1 MVGSSVAMGYQV
13 ENQKSIAALLP
24 AELASR
30 TGRRVE
36 LLNEGFAGG
45 SGVNLRLDEAL
56 AFNPDMILWILSPWD
71 VGQEFAAVHHPPRA
85 NRNVAFVQRVWA
97 RVNLYFA
104 TSSTN
109 ALKETVEGTRSVL
122 LLRHFLF
129 ESQSQYVKSFLM
141 AGDKEAGFLKS
152 EPSAAWRDSLQQF
165 SNAAVRNEGHARAA
179 GVPLV
184 TVLVPNRAQAAMIS
198 MGEWPA
204 GYDPYKLNDELRSI
218 ITSHGGIYIDLL
230 PGFRAIPNPE
240 RLYLPIDGHP
250 TAEGYAIVSRLLASA
265 LTGGAVPALKAAAPP
280 QMTLAQQST
289 R

>member
-1 MVGSSVAMGYQV
+1 MVGSSIAMAYQV

-24 AELASR
+24 GELTSQ
-30 TGRRVE
+30 TGHRVE

-56 AFNPDMILWILSPWD
+56 AFNPDMILWILTPWD
-71 VGQEFAAVHHPPRA
+71 VGQEFATVHHPPRA
-85 NRNVAFVQRVWA
+85 NRNVPFVQRAWA
-97 RVNLYFA
+97 RLKLEFA

-109 ALKETVEGTRSVL
+109 ALQEAFDSTRSAL

-152 EPSAAWRDSLQQF
+152 EPSAAWRDSLRQF
-165 SNAAVRNEGHARAA
+165 SNAAARNEEQARAA

-198 MGEWPA
+198 IGEWPA

-218 ITSHGGIYIDLL
+218 ITSHGGTYIDLL
-230 PGFRAIPNPE
+230 PSFRTIPNPE
-240 RLYLPIDGHP
+240 RFYLPVDGHLNK
-250 TAEGYAIVSRLLASA
+250 EGYAIVSRLLASA
-265 LTGGAVPALKAAAPP
+265 LTSGAVPALKAAALP
-280 QMTLAQQST
+280 QMTLAMGST